1 MQFIMLCGIS
11 GAGKSSWAHHYA
23 NSEPRPNK
31 VNIISSD
38 AIRGELY
45 GDESIQRNH
54 AKVFSLMLQRAR
66 RALDKKESVIYD
78 ATNLNEKRRIA
89 LLNELRG
96 YNCPKACVL
105 FLNDPAICLKRQEMR
120 ERKVPAEVIWKQV
133 KQFQPP
139 HKSEGWDEIFIIKSE
154 EEGFFNTMG
163 LFTLA
168 RDFDQHNPHHSLN
181 LEDHLYEAALH
192 AKENGMGDI
201 VCNAALYHDIGKLMT
216 QTFDDN
222 KVAHYYSH
230 ENVSAYYY
238 LLLNMEEFTEDDLW
252 SMDADGTNSKR
263 DFRNFRLDI
272 SWLIAHHMDFFK
284 DEKYLEKLKKR
295 VDPNLWYK
303 LVCLHECDL
312 AAH

>member
-11 GAGKSSWAHHYA
+11 GVGKSTWAYHYT

-31 VNIISSD
+31 INIISSD

-54 AKVFSLMLQRAR
+54 AKVFSLMLQRTK

-89 LLNELRG
+89 LLNELKE
-96 YNCPKACVL
+96 YNCPKACVM
-105 FLNDPAICLKRQEMR
+105 FITDPAVCADRQEYR
-120 ERKVPAEVIWKQV
+120 ERKVSNEVIWKQV

-139 HKSEGWDEIFIIKSE
+139 HKSEGWDRIFIYVTGR
-154 EEGFFNTMG
+154 EGYNINKFLN
-163 LFTLA
+163 LA
-168 RDFDQHNPHHSLN
+168 NGFDQHNPHHKFT
-181 LEDHLYEAALH
+181 LEEHCYRAFKYAA
-192 AKENGMGDI
+192 ENNFGEI
-201 VCNAALYHDIGKLMT
+201 VRAAAGWHDIGKLMT

-238 LLLNMEEFTEDDLW
+238 LLFNADNFTENNLF
-252 SMDADGTNSKR
+252 SVSLNTITSVEAAH
-263 DFRNFRLDI
+263 NFNLDVA
-272 SWLIAHHMDFFK
+272 WLIAHHMDFFK
-284 DEKYLEKLKKR
+284 SKEYLDKVKKR
-295 VDPNLWYK
+295 VDPLLWVR
-303 LVCLHECDL
+303 LNWLHECDL